1 MLTRLRSLLFT
12 PGNRLD
18 RVPKALAAGADAV
31 ILDLEDAV
39 GAADKL
45 ASRAAVTAF
54 FAAAEP
60 GLRVSAMIGV
70 RVNSL
75 QSELGRADLA
85 ALATLPAAQRPDFLV
100 FPKAETVAEPALCR
114 RAFGADT
121 AATTAATA
129 AATTAANTASGIGM
143 PALIAIIESARGVL
157 AAPAL
162 AAAPGVQA
170 LAVGGLDLC
179 ADLGC
184 SFGWEP
190 LLHARSAVVMAA
202 ASAGI
207 CAVDMP
213 WFDLQDDS
221 GLVAECQRVR
231 ALGYGA
237 KLAIHPRHVAGVNSA
252 FSPSAEERDYAE
264 GVIAAFEAAAGNA
277 FTFRGRMID
286 EPVIRSAR
294 RVLARA

>member
-60 GLRVSAMIGV
+60 GLRASAMIGV

-100 FPKAETVAEPALCR
+100 FPKAETVAEPALCMQ
-114 RAFGADT
+114 AFGAD
-121 AATTAATA
+121 A
-129 AATTAANTASGIGM
+129 AATPAATPASGVGM

-207 CAVDMP
+207 GAVDMP

-237 KLAIHPRHVAGVNSA
+237 KLAIHPRHVAGVNAA

>member
-45 ASRAAVTAF
+45 ASRTAVTAF
-54 FAAAEP
+54 FATAEP
-60 GLRVSAMIGV
+60 GLRATAMIGV

-100 FPKAETVAEPALCR
+100 FPKAETVAEPALCMQ
-114 RAFGADT
+114 AFGAD
-121 AATTAATA
+121 A
-129 AATTAANTASGIGM
+129 AATTASGVGM

-207 CAVDMP
+207 GAVDMP

-237 KLAIHPRHVAGVNSA
+237 KLAIHPRHVAGVNAA

>member
-1 MLTRLRSLLFT
+1 
-12 PGNRLD
+12 
-18 RVPKALAAGADAV
+18 
-31 ILDLEDAV
+31 
-39 GAADKL
+39 
-45 ASRAAVTAF
+45 
-54 FAAAEP
+54 
-60 GLRVSAMIGV
+60 MIGV

-100 FPKAETVAEPALCR
+100 FPKAETVAEPALCMQ
-114 RAFGADT
+114 AFGRD
-121 AATTAATA
+121 AATSMAA
-129 AATTAANTASGIGM
+129 GM

-162 AAAPGVQA
+162 AAAPGMQA

-207 CAVDMP
+207 GAIDMP

-221 GLVAECQRVR
+221 GLAGECQRVR

-237 KLAIHPRHVAGVNSA
+237 KLAIHPRHVAAVNAA
-252 FSPSAEERDYAE
+252 FSPSAEERDYAQ

-294 RVLARA
+294 RVLARP

>member
-45 ASRAAVTAF
+45 ASRDAVRTF

-60 GLRVSAMIGV
+60 GLRATAMIGV

-100 FPKAETVAEPALCR
+100 FPKAETVAEPALCMQ
-114 RAFGADT
+114 AFGGG
-121 AATTAATA
+121 AATTAAA
-129 AATTAANTASGIGM
+129 GM

-207 CAVDMP
+207 GAIDMP

-221 GLVAECQRVR
+221 GLAGECQRVR

-237 KLAIHPRHVAGVNSA
+237 KLAIHPRHVAAVNAA
-252 FSPSAEERDYAE
+252 FSPSAEERDYAQ

-294 RVLARA
+294 RVLARP

>member
-45 ASRAAVTAF
+45 ASRDAVRTF

-60 GLRVSAMIGV
+60 GLRASAMIGV

-100 FPKAETVAEPALCR
+100 FPKAETVAEPALCKQ
-114 RAFGADT
+114 AFGADT
-121 AATTAATA
+121 VATPAATTA
-129 AATTAANTASGIGM
+129 SGVGM

-162 AAAPGVQA
+162 AAAPGMQA

-207 CAVDMP
+207 GAIDMP

-221 GLVAECQRVR
+221 GLAGECQRVR

-237 KLAIHPRHVAGVNSA
+237 KLAIHPRHVAGVNAA
-252 FSPSAEERDYAE
+252 FSPSAEERDYAQ

-294 RVLARA
+294 RVLARP

>member
-114 RAFGADT
+114 QAFGADT
-121 AATTAATA
+121 

-237 KLAIHPRHVAGVNSA
+237 KLAIHPRHVAGVNA
-252 FSPSAEERDYAE
+252 VFSPSAEERDYAE

>member
-1 MLTRLRSLLFT
+1 
-12 PGNRLD
+12 
-18 RVPKALAAGADAV
+18 
-31 ILDLEDAV
+31 
-39 GAADKL
+39 
-45 ASRAAVTAF
+45 
-54 FAAAEP
+54 
-60 GLRVSAMIGV
+60 
-70 RVNSL
+70 
-75 QSELGRADLA
+75 
-85 ALATLPAAQRPDFLV
+85 V
-100 FPKAETVAEPALCR
+100 FPKAETVAEPALCMQ
-114 RAFGADT
+114 AFGAD
-121 AATTAATA
+121 A
-129 AATTAANTASGIGM
+129 AATPAATPASGVGM

-237 KLAIHPRHVAGVNSA
+237 KLAIHPRHVAGVNAA

>member
-114 RAFGADT
+114 QAFGADT
-121 AATTAATA
+121 AAN
-129 AATTAANTASGIGM
+129 TAANTVSGIGM

-162 AAAPGVQA
+162 AAASGVQA

-237 KLAIHPRHVAGVNSA
+237 KLAIHPRHVAGVNAA

>member
-60 GLRVSAMIGV
+60 GLRASAMIGV

-85 ALATLPAAQRPDFLV
+85 ALATLPAAQRPDFVV
-100 FPKAETVAEPALCR
+100 FPKAETVAEPALCMQ
-114 RAFGADT
+114 AFGADAAAT
-121 AATTAATA
+121 SAATTA
-129 AATTAANTASGIGM
+129 SGVGM

-207 CAVDMP
+207 GAVDMP

-237 KLAIHPRHVAGVNSA
+237 KLAIHPRHVAGVNAA
-252 FSPSAEERDYAE
+252 FSPSAEERDYAQ

-294 RVLARA
+294 RVLARS

>member
-45 ASRAAVTAF
+45 ASRDAVRAF

-60 GLRVSAMIGV
+60 GLRATAMIGV

-100 FPKAETVAEPALCR
+100 FPKAETVAEPAWCMQ
-114 RAFGADT
+114 AFGGG
-121 AATTAATA
+121 AATTAAA
-129 AATTAANTASGIGM
+129 GM

-207 CAVDMP
+207 GAIDMP

-221 GLVAECQRVR
+221 GLAGECQRVR

-237 KLAIHPRHVAGVNSA
+237 KLAIHPRHVAGVNAA
-252 FSPSAEERDYAE
+252 FSPSTEERDYAQ

-294 RVLARA
+294 RVLARP

>member
-60 GLRVSAMIGV
+60 GLRASAMIGV

-85 ALATLPAAQRPDFLV
+85 ALATLPAAQRPDFVV
-100 FPKAETVAEPALCR
+100 FPKAETVAEPALCMQ
-114 RAFGADT
+114 AFGEGS
-121 AATTAATA
+121 AATTT
-129 AATTAANTASGIGM
+129 SGVGM

-207 CAVDMP
+207 GAVDMP

-237 KLAIHPRHVAGVNSA
+237 KLAIHPRHVADVNAA
-252 FSPSAEERDYAE
+252 FSPSAEERDYAQ

-294 RVLARA
+294 RVLARS

>member
-45 ASRAAVTAF
+45 ASRTAVTAF

-60 GLRVSAMIGV
+60 GQRASAMIGV

-85 ALATLPAAQRPDFLV
+85 ALATLPAAQRPDFVV
-100 FPKAETVAEPALCR
+100 FPKAETVAEPALCMQ
-114 RAFGADT
+114 AFGAD
-121 AATTAATA
+121 A
-129 AATTAANTASGIGM
+129 AATTASGVGM

-157 AAPAL
+157 AAPPL

-237 KLAIHPRHVAGVNSA
+237 KLAIHPRHVAGVNAA

>member
-60 GLRVSAMIGV
+60 GLRISAMIGV

-114 RAFGADT
+114 QAFGADT
-121 AATTAATA
+121 

-237 KLAIHPRHVAGVNSA
+237 KLAIHPRHVAGVNAA
-252 FSPSAEERDYAE
+252 FSPSAEERDYAQ

>member
-1 MLTRLRSLLFT
+1 
-12 PGNRLD
+12 
-18 RVPKALAAGADAV
+18 VPKALAAGADAV

-60 GLRVSAMIGV
+60 GLRASAMIGV

-85 ALATLPAAQRPDFLV
+85 ALATLPAAQRPDFVV
-100 FPKAETVAEPALCR
+100 FPKAETVAEPALCMQ
-114 RAFGADT
+114 AFGAT
-121 AATTAATA
+121 SAATTA
-129 AATTAANTASGIGM
+129 SGVGM

-237 KLAIHPRHVAGVNSA
+237 KLAIHPRHVAGVNAA

>member
-60 GLRVSAMIGV
+60 GLRASAMIGV

-85 ALATLPAAQRPDFLV
+85 ALATLPAAQRPDFVV
-100 FPKAETVAEPALCR
+100 FPKAETVAEPALCMQ
-114 RAFGADT
+114 AFGADA
-121 AATTAATA
+121 AATTAAT
-129 AATTAANTASGIGM
+129 TASGVGM

-237 KLAIHPRHVAGVNSA
+237 KLAIHPRHVAGVNAA

>member
-1 MLTRLRSLLFT
+1 
-12 PGNRLD
+12 
-18 RVPKALAAGADAV
+18 
-31 ILDLEDAV
+31 
-39 GAADKL
+39 
-45 ASRAAVTAF
+45 
-54 FAAAEP
+54 
-60 GLRVSAMIGV
+60 
-70 RVNSL
+70 
-75 QSELGRADLA
+75 
-85 ALATLPAAQRPDFLV
+85 
-100 FPKAETVAEPALCR
+100 
-114 RAFGADT
+114 
-121 AATTAATA
+121 
-129 AATTAANTASGIGM
+129 
-143 PALIAIIESARGVL
+143 
-157 AAPAL
+157 
-162 AAAPGVQA
+162 VQA

-207 CAVDMP
+207 GAIDMP

-221 GLVAECQRVR
+221 GLAGECQRVR

-237 KLAIHPRHVAGVNSA
+237 KLAIHPRHVAAVNAA
-252 FSPSAEERDYAE
+252 FSPSAEERDYAQ

-294 RVLARA
+294 RVLARP

>member
-60 GLRVSAMIGV
+60 GLRASAMIGV

-85 ALATLPAAQRPDFLV
+85 ALATLPAAQRPDFVV
-100 FPKAETVAEPALCR
+100 FPKAETVAEPALCMQ
-114 RAFGADT
+114 AFGADAAAT
-121 AATTAATA
+121 SAATTA
-129 AATTAANTASGIGM
+129 SGVGM

-207 CAVDMP
+207 GAVDMP

-237 KLAIHPRHVAGVNSA
+237 KLAIHPRHVADVNAA
-252 FSPSAEERDYAE
+252 FSPSAEERDYAQ

-294 RVLARA
+294 RVLARS

>member
-60 GLRVSAMIGV
+60 GLRASAMIGV

-85 ALATLPAAQRPDFLV
+85 ALATLPAAQRPDFVV
-100 FPKAETVAEPALCR
+100 FPKAETVAEPALCIQ
-114 RAFGADT
+114 AFGADA
-121 AATTAATA
+121 AATTAAT
-129 AATTAANTASGIGM
+129 TVSGVGM

-237 KLAIHPRHVAGVNSA
+237 KLAIHPRHVAGVNAA

>member
-45 ASRAAVTAF
+45 ASRDAVRAF

-60 GLRVSAMIGV
+60 GLRATAMIGV

-75 QSELGRADLA
+75 QSELGRTDLA

-100 FPKAETVAEPALCR
+100 FPKAETVAEPALCKQ
-114 RAFGADT
+114 AFGGG
-121 AATTAATA
+121 AATTVAA
-129 AATTAANTASGIGM
+129 GM

-207 CAVDMP
+207 GAIDMP

-221 GLVAECQRVR
+221 GLAGECQRVR

-237 KLAIHPRHVAGVNSA
+237 KLAIHPRHVAGVNAA
-252 FSPSAEERDYAE
+252 FSPSAEERDYAQ
-264 GVIAAFEAAAGNA
+264 GVIAAFEVAAGNA

-294 RVLARA
+294 RVLARP

>member
-60 GLRVSAMIGV
+60 GLRASAMIGV

-85 ALATLPAAQRPDFLV
+85 ALATLPAAQRPHFVV
-100 FPKAETVAEPALCR
+100 FPKAETVAEPALCMQ
-114 RAFGADT
+114 AFGEGS
-121 AATTAATA
+121 AATTA
-129 AATTAANTASGIGM
+129 SGVGM

-207 CAVDMP
+207 GAVDMP

-237 KLAIHPRHVAGVNSA
+237 KLAIHPRHVAGVNAA

>member
-1 MLTRLRSLLFT
+1 
-12 PGNRLD
+12 
-18 RVPKALAAGADAV
+18 
-31 ILDLEDAV
+31 
-39 GAADKL
+39 
-45 ASRAAVTAF
+45 
-54 FAAAEP
+54 
-60 GLRVSAMIGV
+60 
-70 RVNSL
+70 
-75 QSELGRADLA
+75 
-85 ALATLPAAQRPDFLV
+85 
-100 FPKAETVAEPALCR
+100 
-114 RAFGADT
+114 
-121 AATTAATA
+121 
-129 AATTAANTASGIGM
+129 M

-237 KLAIHPRHVAGVNSA
+237 KLAIHPRHVAGVNAA